1 MPPLRERTRRTAGFF
16 IGLGLVRYPE
26 DRLYEE
32 MSFLAYYLH
41 WPMDDLMN
49 MDHRERRRWCEE
61 ISHINE
67 KLNGVKDE
75 NRIRFE

>member
-1 MPPLRERTRRTAGFF
+1 MSQLRKGARRSAGFF

>member
-1 MPPLRERTRRTAGFF
+1 MQ
-16 IGLGLVRYPE
+16 YPQ

-61 ISHINE
+61 VSSINQ
-67 KLNGVKDE
+67 KLNGTE
-75 NRIRFE
+75 NKKFEFK